1 MKIYNVLVVDSSV
14 CSEDGYVNDYID
26 SDNKKEDL
34 IDSYGCNL
42 KLLEEGFKE
51 KMLLLIEEGIIDIDL
66 DVLDE
71 ISVEDIKGGDW
82 EEKLEDLDDWWYVKL
97 VEKEFV

>member
-1 MKIYNVLVVDSSV
+1 MKVYNVLVVDSSV
-14 CSEDGYVNDYID
+14 LNEDGYVNDYID
-26 SDNKKEDL
+26 CDNNKEEL

-71 ISVEDIKGGDW
+71 LSCEDIKGGDW
-82 EEKLEDLDDWWYVKL
+82 EEKLEDIDDWYYVKL